1 MAGTIVKSGNNR
13 TISLY
18 LTDVPS
24 SSYTIGAV
32 DVTAANDLLGHCKSM
47 QFPEPSSDDIDVTDW
62 DSEAKEFEQGMID
75 FGEANSV
82 RNLTNDEY
90 ESAMDLAQAGTSKIL
105 TVTVKNKAGTEIIK
119 RQGLVTVKAPSVA
132 NTEVDGVLEVTTTYK
147 MSGTFAKFTGTIS

>member
-1 MAGTIVKSGNNR
+1 MAGTIVKSGTNR

-18 LTDVPS
+18 LTDVPQS
-24 SSYTIGAV
+24 AYTIGAV
-32 DVTAANDLLGHCKSM
+32 DVTGSTDLLGHCKSM

-62 DSEAKEFEQGMID
+62 DSEAKEFENGMID

-147 MSGTFAKFTGTIS
+147 MSGTFAKFIGTIS